1 MEGDRVW
8 HGRCD
13 VAGRGGLGV
22 GVGGG
27 GPRREKRW
35 FVGWPV
41 AIALARPESTVT
53 FPH

>member
-27 GPRREKRW
+27 RGSKTGEAVVRGLAGGHCFGP
-35 FVGWPV
+35 
-41 AIALARPESTVT
+41 A
-53 FPH
+53 